1 MWVRGYLWL
10 LLMLGIIQHGHRES
24 AVSAVGAEE
33 EAAEADPTPDSSLT
47 NTEDRGHRER
57 RDTDTSCHTV
67 SGPDTG
73 SPCIFPFI
81 WKEKTH
87 MSCVTDKKK
96 GKKWCSTR
104 VDSSGFH
111 VKGNY
116 GYCNDDC
123 TPTVTRPDL
132 CTQD

>member
-1 MWVRGYLWL
+1 MRVRGHLWL

-33 EAAEADPTPDSSLT
+33 EADPDSSLT

-73 SPCIFPFI
+73 SPCVFPFI
-81 WKEKTH
+81 YNDKTWI
-87 MSCVTDKKK
+87 SCITKSN
-96 GKKWCSTR
+96 C
-104 VDSSGFH
+104 
-111 VKGNY
+111 
-116 GYCNDDC
+116 
-123 TPTVTRPDL
+123 
-132 CTQD
+132 

>member
-1 MWVRGYLWL
+1 MRVRGYLWL

-33 EAAEADPTPDSSLT
+33 EAAEADPTPDSSLA

-81 WKEKTH
+81 FNDKTRL
-87 MSCVTDKKK
+87 SCVTNSED
-96 GKKWCSTR
+96 KKWCSTQ
-104 VDSSGFH
+104 VPMSLF
-111 VKGNY
+111 Y
-116 GYCNDDC
+116 
-123 TPTVTRPDL
+123 
-132 CTQD
+132 

>member
-1 MWVRGYLWL
+1 MRVQGYLRL

-57 RDTDTSCHTV
+57 RDTSCHTV

-73 SPCIFPFI
+73 SPCVFPFTY
-81 WKEKTH
+81 KGVKFV
-87 MSCVTDKKK
+87 SCVTGIGE
-96 GKKWCSTR
+96 GKACGTQEIMAG
-104 VDSSGFH
+104 DSGW
-111 VKGNY
+111 
-116 GYCNDDC
+116 GYCNDEC
-123 TPTVTRPDL
+123 IPSVQPDL
-132 CTQD
+132 CTQDQ

>member
-1 MWVRGYLWL
+1 MRVQGYLRL

-81 WKEKTH
+81 YEGVAH
-87 MSCVTDKKK
+87 VSCVDD
-96 GKKWCSTR
+96 GDEEGKWCDTQ
-104 VDSSGFH
+104 VDNPDTGW
-111 VKGNY
+111 
-116 GYCNDDC
+116 GYCNEG
-123 TPTVTRPDL
+123 
-132 CTQD
+132 